1 LAKWGRRPIVEITR
15 ADVGALVTDIVR
27 RRGPGAARKV
37 RALLSKMYSFAMAHE
52 WIDRNP
58 VAGTLRPD
66 IEPRDRYLRDE
77 EVGAFL
83 SGVAQLQRQASR
95 DFILLALFTGARR
108 ANLSSMRWDEIDV
121 DRGVWTIPKAKHK
134 GKRDQTIPLVP
145 PAREILARRL
155 SERVNGSPWVFPGP
169 GKLGHVTEP
178 KAAMQKVREL
188 SGLADLRFH
197 DLRRTLG
204 AWQNRSGVS
213 LRVIQ
218 ATLGHAN
225 IRTTAA
231 AYTPTDDAPVRAAMW
246 QVVTALLTAGEPV
259 GEQRP

>member
-1 LAKWGRRPIVEITR
+1 MTATAARQAAREKIGDVARGKDIVAARRYGRRILGELFDFYLEGHAKLKKRTWERDQREYDRYLAKWGRRPIVEITR

-108 ANLSSMRWDEIDV
+108 ANLSSMRWDARSDN
-121 DRGVWTIPKAKHK
+121 
-134 GKRDQTIPLVP
+134 
-145 PAREILARRL
+145 PARPA
-155 SERVNGSPWVFPGP
+155 GP
-169 GKLGHVTEP
+169 RDP
-178 KAAMQKVREL
+178 
-188 SGLADLRFH
+188 
-197 DLRRTLG
+197 
-204 AWQNRSGVS
+204 
-213 LRVIQ
+213 
-218 ATLGHAN
+218 
-225 IRTTAA
+225 
-231 AYTPTDDAPVRAAMW
+231 
-246 QVVTALLTAGEPV
+246 
-259 GEQRP
+259 RPSAV